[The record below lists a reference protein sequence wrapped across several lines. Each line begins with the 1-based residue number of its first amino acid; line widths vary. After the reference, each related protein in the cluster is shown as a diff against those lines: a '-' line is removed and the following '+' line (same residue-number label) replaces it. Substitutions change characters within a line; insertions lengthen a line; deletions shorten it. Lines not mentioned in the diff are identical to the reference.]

1 MKTFTAHL
9 KPGRPPILV
18 RESWSWGAFLFGPL
32 WLIAHRAWIPAVMDV
47 AATIVLL
54 AALPDSVQGPA
65 LFGLAVI
72 LGLLG
77 RDMVRWS
84 LNRRGYTLAHV
95 LAARDEDGALGRL
108 LTARTDLAQSYAE
121 QLR

>member
-1 MKTFTAHL
+1 MRTYTAHT

-18 RESWSWGAFLFGPL
+18 RESWSWGAFFFGPL
-32 WLIAHRAWIPAVMDV
+32 WLLGHRVWIPAALDV
-47 AATIVLL
+47 AAAILL
-54 AALPDSVQGPA
+54 ATLMPERLQPPA
-65 LFGLAVI
+65 FLGLALI

-84 LNRRGYTLAHV
+84 LARRGYILAHV
-95 LAARDEDGALGRL
+95 VAARDEEGALGRL
-108 LTARTDLAQSYAE
+108 LTARDDLKQTYAE